1 MKNENYVLFKDT
13 LSELIKNNKYM
24 CTSDNTNYMEITELK
39 DNKLSICPQGGG
51 FVKSIDINNQSFIDD
66 VRNEKIK
73 FTNSFPMKWKKVKL
87 YHDHWLS
94 DSVNENGEY
103 TIEHYIEGYVTNHKW
118 NGWSI
123 PMVELDQIKKFN
135 QIQKKTMDGEP
146 TSIFKIIDD
155 ENISIRD
162 FNEDEIITLERS
174 EFNVNGKTIKAFDVS
189 MGWTW
194 SEEEINK

>member
-87 YHDHWLS
+87 YHDHW
-94 DSVNENGEY
+94 VEGN
-103 TIEHYIEGYVTNHKW
+103 HYIEGYVTNHKW
-118 NGWSI
+118 NGWSMPKI
-123 PMVELDQIKKFN
+123 ELDQVVKFN
-135 QIQKKTMDGEP
+135 KIQSLTDCDYEH
-146 TSIFKIIDD
+146 SIFRIGND
-155 ENISIRD
+155 ENKIYIVD
-162 FNEDEIITLERS
+162 FNEGDETIVES
-174 EFNVNGKTIKAFDVS
+174 ELINIDGKNLKVFDVS
-189 MGWTW
+189 LGWTW
-194 SEEEINK
+194 SEEEINPKKG

>member
-1 MKNENYVLFKDT
+1 MNIK
-13 LSELIKNNKYM
+13 ELIKNNKYM
-24 CTSDNTNYMEITELK
+24 CSSNNDHYMEITELK
-39 DNKLSICPQGGG
+39 DNKMSICPQGGG
-51 FVKSIDINNQSFIDD
+51 FVKSIDINNQSFIND
-66 VRNEKIK
+66 VKNEKIK

-135 QIQKKTMDGEP
+135 EIQVKTEYRDDFA
-146 TSIFKIIDD
+146 IFKIIDD

-174 EFNVNGKTIKAFDVS
+174 EFSVNGKTIKAFDVS

-194 SEEEINK
+194 SEEEINKQKG

>member
-1 MKNENYVLFKDT
+1 MDLKKEKDKMNIK
-13 LSELIKNNKYM
+13 ELIKNNKYM
-24 CTSDNTNYMEITELK
+24 CSSNNDHYMEITELK
-39 DNKLSICPQGGG
+39 DNKMSICPQGGG
-51 FVKSIDINNQSFIDD
+51 FVKSIDINNQSFIND
-66 VRNEKIK
+66 VKNEKIK

-174 EFNVNGKTIKAFDVS
+174 EFSVNGKTIKAFDVS

>member
-1 MKNENYVLFKDT
+1 MNIK
-13 LSELIKNNKYM
+13 ELIKNNKYI
-24 CTSDNTNYMEITELK
+24 CNSDNKNYMEITKVDWE
-39 DNKLSICPQGGG
+39 DNKISICPQGGG
-51 FVKSIDINNQSFIDD
+51 FVRSIDIDNGSFIDD
-66 VRNEKIK
+66 VKNEKIK
-73 FTNSFPMKWKKVKL
+73 FTNDMPMKWKKVKL
-87 YHDHWLS
+87 FHDHWIS
-94 DSVNENGEY
+94 DNNE
-103 TIEHYIEGYVTNHKW
+103 IEHYIEGYVTNHKW

-135 QIQKKTMDGEP
+135 QIQKKTMDCEP

-174 EFNVNGKTIKAFDVS
+174 EFSVNGKTIKAFDVS